1 MLKDLY
7 WAVLG
12 QFQSKPKPKNKKETL
27 MNQSKNVSSSVM
39 IDLDDAVMDG
49 YADSNGVK
57 IHYASLGKGQLIHG
71 IPELWYTWRHQME
84 GLAAT
89 GKYQVVA
96 IDHRGYNLSDK
107 PKGKEN

>member
-12 QFQSKPKPKNKKETL
+12 QFQSKPEPQKQKRDSHEPIE
-27 MNQSKNVSSSVM
+27 NVSSSVM

-71 IPELWYTWRHQME
+71 IPELWYT
-84 GLAAT
+84 
-89 GKYQVVA
+89 
-96 IDHRGYNLSDK
+96 
-107 PKGKEN
+107 